1 MTSAIRFDTAVP
13 TCREGLFVPVGFAGP
28 EEIVATAVRADELGY
43 HAVWATDLLIPTADY
58 RIPDAEPPNWYD
70 PLVSL
75 AACAVRTER
84 IKLGLGVVMVPFR
97 DPVILAKQV
106 ATLDRFAGGRLLLG
120 VGLGFFRMEFEAAQP
135 RLAKA
140 PRGAILDE
148 RLEVLI
154 RLLEAGEVS
163 FEGEY
168 ANVRG
173 VEMFPKPVQSPVPVY
188 FPGKTPE
195 TLHRVAKWGH
205 GLLVPLAMATDRMEL
220 LRSLLEERGRALGDR
235 RGRRRR
241 CVPGRE
247 PRGGGGALPLQPGR
261 RIHHEAPRRGS
272 GRGRQLGR
280 HAGRGDR
287 KAPFFDR
294 GGHHPL
300 PRRQHRRRQLP
311 GDDGA
316 DGEVRHRGHAPRGR
330 VKGDGGQ
337 GAGSRGPTDAA

>member
-58 RIPDAEPPNWYD
+58 RIPDAEPPDWYD

-106 ATLDRFAGGRLLLG
+106 ATLDRFASGRLLLG
-120 VGLGFFRMEFEAAQP
+120 VGLGFFRLEFEAAQP

-148 RLEVLI
+148 RLEVLV

-220 LRSLLEERGRALGDR
+220 LRSLLEERGRTLSEIDVVAAADVCL
-235 RGRRRR
+235 
-241 CVPGRE
+241 
-247 PRGGGGALPLQPGR
+247 AAS
-261 RIHHEAPRRGS
+261 HEAAAARYLASRAGEFTMRR
-272 GRGRQLGR
+272 LD
-280 HAGRGDR
+280 A
-287 KAPFFDR
+287 
-294 GGHHPL
+294 
-300 PRRQHRRRQLP
+300 
-311 GDDGA
+311 DGA
-316 DGEVRHRGHAPRGR
+316 VAANWVGTPDEVIEKLHSSIAAGITHFRVGNIAGDSFPAMMEQMERFATEVMPR
-330 VKGDGGQ
+330 V
-337 GAGSRGPTDAA
+337 AG

>member
-220 LRSLLEERGRALGDR
+220 LRSLLEERGRALSEIDVVAAADV
-235 RGRRRR
+235 
-241 CVPGRE
+241 CL
-247 PRGGGGALPLQPGR
+247 AAS
-261 RIHHEAPRRGS
+261 HEAAAARYLSSRAGEFTMRRLDADRAVAANWVGTPDEVIEKLHSSIAAGITHFRVGNIAGDSFPAMMEQMERFATEVMPRV
-272 GRGRQLGR
+272 
-280 HAGRGDR
+280 AG
-287 KAPFFDR
+287 
-294 GGHHPL
+294 
-300 PRRQHRRRQLP
+300 
-311 GDDGA
+311 
-316 DGEVRHRGHAPRGR
+316 
-330 VKGDGGQ
+330 
-337 GAGSRGPTDAA
+337 

>member
-43 HAVWATDLLIPTADY
+43 HAVWATDLLIPTTDY

-220 LRSLLEERGRALGDR
+220 LRSLLEERGRALSEIDVVAAADV
-235 RGRRRR
+235 
-241 CVPGRE
+241 CL
-247 PRGGGGALPLQPGR
+247 AAS
-261 RIHHEAPRRGS
+261 HEAAAARYLSSRAGEFTMRRLDADRAVAANWVGTPDEVIEKLHSSIAAGITYFRVGNIAGDSFPAMMEQMERFATEVMPRV
-272 GRGRQLGR
+272 
-280 HAGRGDR
+280 AG
-287 KAPFFDR
+287 
-294 GGHHPL
+294 
-300 PRRQHRRRQLP
+300 
-311 GDDGA
+311 
-316 DGEVRHRGHAPRGR
+316 
-330 VKGDGGQ
+330 
-337 GAGSRGPTDAA
+337 

>member
-120 VGLGFFRMEFEAAQP
+120 VSLGFFRMEFEAAQP

-220 LRSLLEERGRALGDR
+220 LRSLLEERGRALSEIDVVAAADV
-235 RGRRRR
+235 
-241 CVPGRE
+241 CL
-247 PRGGGGALPLQPGR
+247 AAS
-261 RIHHEAPRRGS
+261 HEAAAARYLSSRAGEFTMRRLDADRAVAANWVGTPDEVIEKLHSSIAAGITHFRVGNIAGDSFPAMMEQMERFATEVMPRV
-272 GRGRQLGR
+272 
-280 HAGRGDR
+280 AG
-287 KAPFFDR
+287 
-294 GGHHPL
+294 
-300 PRRQHRRRQLP
+300 
-311 GDDGA
+311 
-316 DGEVRHRGHAPRGR
+316 
-330 VKGDGGQ
+330 
-337 GAGSRGPTDAA
+337 